1 MNKNND
7 FRKQESQYNET
18 EFKQNRNVKDN
29 IRDSVSG
36 EIRQMVSRSA
46 KNEKNSSKAII
57 IGAVAVGVLLVV
69 ALLIILA
76 MKFKDP
82 ETAGDMPQLFRDTEQ
97 VNVPESK
104 YSPEQIQELRDN
116 GYTGDEIEQFELND
130 DNPDNLIAIA
140 RKNRELELKE
150 TYKYLIDGLKAKD
163 LVEFIKNT
171 YYVNP
176 KASLPKL
183 DKDVNGEYEE
193 PVALSLTENV
203 DYWKV
208 PFHGNQAMLKIK
220 LKSGEICFFQVPIS
234 RYMTLRD
241 YGNIVV
247 TYSKLEFG
255 KQTIIQDIYE
265 NKTETEGL
273 N

>member
-1 MNKNND
+1 MGTNNE
-7 FRKQESQYNET
+7 FRKQGNSYNEK
-18 EFKQNRNVKDN
+18 EFKQNQNAKRGIK
-29 IRDSVSG
+29 DSVNSEINQILTGSG
-36 EIRQMVSRSA
+36 QKES
-46 KNEKNSSKAII
+46 NSSKTLIIAGIAGAVLIVVVLII
-57 IGAVAVGVLLVV
+57 IISMNLGKSDEIG
-69 ALLIILA
+69 
-76 MKFKDP
+76 
-82 ETAGDMPQLFRDTEQ
+82 EMPQLFRDTEQ
-97 VNVPESK
+97 VDIPETK
-104 YSPEQIQELRDN
+104 YSPDQIQSLRDN
-116 GYTGDEIEQFELND
+116 GYTGDEIEQFELNG
-130 DNPDNLIAIA
+130 DNPENLINIA
-140 RKNRELELKE
+140 NKSREIELKE
-150 TYKYLIDGLKAKD
+150 TYKYLIDGIKDKD
-163 LVEFIKNT
+163 LLEFVKNT

-183 DKDVNGEYEE
+183 EKDVNGEYEE
-193 PVALSLTENV
+193 PIALSLTENV

-241 YGNIVV
+241 SGNIVV